1 MDPLDLCYAAALRI
15 LKVRF
20 NSTAELRRKLAAKKF
35 DAETVDATL
44 ARLRSEKWLDDQRFA
59 DAFVRTR
66 LRKRIGPLRIRRELS
81 AAGVD
86 GEVAAGALR
95 SNVDPEGER
104 EALESLCRKKAAAL
118 ERKHGAEF
126 LRSREGRAKLAGSLA
141 RSGYDLTAI
150 IDVID
155 DLVR

>member
-1 MDPLDLCYAAALRI
+1 MDALDLCYNAALRI

-35 DAETVDATL
+35 DTETVGATL
-44 ARLRSEKWLDDQRFA
+44 ARLRKEKWLDDERFA
-59 DAFVRTR
+59 EAFIRTR
-66 LRKRIGPLRIRRELS
+66 LRKRIGRLRIRRELN

-86 GEVAAGALR
+86 EEIAAGALR
-95 SNVDPEGER
+95 RNVDAEGER

-126 LRSREGRAKLAGSLA
+126 VRSSEGRAKIAGSLA
-141 RSGYDLTAI
+141 RSGYDHAAI

-155 DLVR
+155 NLVR